1 MRHLDNMK
9 SSEVLQFMVDHPNDA
24 NVNSSEKRSQFI
36 EAALQDA
43 VEILPDGKSKRAL
56 DYILRTPGALL
67 CFGGK
72 DAVSPHS
79 WKQSSYCKERRRE
92 REVSVRLHPGGLGDP
107 DGTGGIHTG
116 RSQRN

>member
-1 MRHLDNMK
+1 MKHLDTMK

-24 NVNSSEKRSQFI
+24 NANSSGKRSQFI

-56 DYILRTPGALL
+56 DYILRAPGALL

-72 DAVSPHS
+72 DAVKPALLEAIVLL
-79 WKQSSYCKERRRE
+79 QRKEARA
-92 REVSVRLHPGGLGDP
+92 
-107 DGTGGIHTG
+107 
-116 RSQRN
+116 